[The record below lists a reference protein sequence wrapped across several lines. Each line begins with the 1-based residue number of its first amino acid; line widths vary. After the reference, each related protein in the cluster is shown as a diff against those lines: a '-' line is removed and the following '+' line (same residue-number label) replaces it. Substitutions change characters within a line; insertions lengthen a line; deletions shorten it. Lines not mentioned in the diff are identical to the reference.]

1 MQNNA
6 WKRLLALTTAAVLSL
21 SGCQKAPPAPTASPL
36 AAEEHRDNT
45 FFAMDTVMSFT
56 VYGPHAEE
64 ALAAA
69 TDRVNS
75 LERLLSVTL
84 EDSEVWKLNH
94 AEGESVRISPE
105 TNALLRSAREL
116 GETTGGALDITMYPV
131 LKTWGFTTGDY
142 RVPSGDELEK
152 ALALVDYRAVQV
164 EPDETGPADATLP
177 AGMEVDFGALAK
189 GYAGE
194 LCAGMLRGMGVT
206 SAILRLSGNI
216 QTVGAKPDGS
226 AWRIG
231 IQNPNGNANDNV
243 GILEIIDQAAVT
255 SGGYQRFFEADGVRY
270 WHIIDPATGA
280 PARSG
285 LTSVT
290 IVADSGTLCDGLST
304 ALFVMGLDKGL
315 GYWRAHRDFE
325 CILMDEEQNIWI
337 TPGLADA
344 FTLVDGSGYTLHI
357 VEE

>member
-1 MQNNA
+1 M
-6 WKRLLALTTAAVLSL
+6 KRLLPCALALALCL
-21 SGCQKAPPAPTASPL
+21 AGCQKPAPQPSP
-36 AAEEHRDNT
+36 ADQHRDST

-56 VYGPHAEE
+56 VYGPQAEE
-64 ALAAA
+64 ALTAAV
-69 TDRVNS
+69 DRVNS
-75 LERLLSVTL
+75 LEQLLSVTR
-84 EDSEVWKLNH
+84 EDSQVWALNH
-94 AEGESVRISPE
+94 AGGKSIDAQDDLVNILAAAQ
-105 TNALLRSAREL
+105 NL
-116 GETTGGALDITMYPV
+116 GYSTGGALDVTLYPV
-131 LKTWGFTTGDY
+131 VRAWGFTTGEY
-142 RVPSGDELEK
+142 QIPSDEAVASLLEK
-152 ALALVDYRAVQV
+152 VDYQALSVREGEVS
-164 EPDETGPADATLP
+164 LP
-177 AGMEVDFGALAK
+177 EGMEVDCGAIAK

-194 LCAGMLRGMGVT
+194 VCADLLREKGVT

-226 AWRIG
+226 PWRIA

-243 GILEIIDQAAVT
+243 GVLEVVDQAAVT
-255 SGGYQRFFEADGVRY
+255 SGGYQRYFEENGVRY

-304 ALFVMGLDKGL
+304 ALFVMGLDRGL
-315 GYWRAHRDFE
+315 DYWRSQRNFE
-325 CILMDEEQNIWI
+325 CILMDEEQNLWI
-337 TPGLADA
+337 TPGLTDA

>member
-105 TNALLRSAREL
+105 TNALLRSGA
-116 GETTGGALDITMYPV
+116 GGDHRRRPGYHH
-131 LKTWGFTTGDY
+131 
-142 RVPSGDELEK
+142 VPRFEDMGLHH
-152 ALALVDYRAVQV
+152 RR
-164 EPDETGPADATLP
+164 LP
-177 AGMEVDFGALAK
+177 RP
-189 GYAGE
+189 
-194 LCAGMLRGMGVT
+194 LRG
-206 SAILRLSGNI
+206 
-216 QTVGAKPDGS
+216 
-226 AWRIG
+226 
-231 IQNPNGNANDNV
+231 
-243 GILEIIDQAAVT
+243 
-255 SGGYQRFFEADGVRY
+255 
-270 WHIIDPATGA
+270 
-280 PARSG
+280 
-285 LTSVT
+285 
-290 IVADSGTLCDGLST
+290 
-304 ALFVMGLDKGL
+304 
-315 GYWRAHRDFE
+315 
-325 CILMDEEQNIWI
+325 
-337 TPGLADA
+337 
-344 FTLVDGSGYTLHI
+344 
-357 VEE
+357 

>member
-1 MQNNA
+1 MRNNA
-6 WKRLLALTTAAVLSL
+6 LKRRLLALTAALALTL
-21 SGCQKAPPAPTASPL
+21 SGCQKAPPAPTASQP
-36 AAEEHRDNT
+36 AADDHRDST

-56 VYGPHAEE
+56 VYGPQAEE
-64 ALAAA
+64 ALAE
-69 TDRVNS
+69 TVDRVNS
-75 LERLLSVTL
+75 LEQLLSVTR
-84 EDSEVWKLNH
+84 EDSQVYALNH
-94 AEGESVRISPE
+94 AGGKSIQADDDLI
-105 TNALLRSAREL
+105 NILAAAQNL
-116 GETTGGALDITMYPV
+116 GYSTGGALDVTLYPV
-131 LKTWGFTTGDY
+131 VRAWGFTTGEY
-142 RVPSGDELEK
+142 QIPSDAVISSLLEK
-152 ALALVDYRAVQV
+152 VDYQAVSV
-164 EPDETGPADATLP
+164 REGEVSLP
-177 AGMEVDFGALAK
+177 EGMEVDCGAIAK

-194 LCAGMLRGMGVT
+194 VCAGLLREKGVT

-226 AWRIG
+226 PWRIA

-243 GILEIIDQAAVT
+243 GILEVVDQAAVT
-255 SGGYQRFFEADGVRY
+255 SGGYQRFFEEDGVRY

-304 ALFVMGLDKGL
+304 ALFVMGREKGL
-315 GYWRAHRDFE
+315 DYWRSQRNFE
-325 CILMDEEQNIWI
+325 CILMDEEQNLWV
-337 TPGLADA
+337 TPGLTDA